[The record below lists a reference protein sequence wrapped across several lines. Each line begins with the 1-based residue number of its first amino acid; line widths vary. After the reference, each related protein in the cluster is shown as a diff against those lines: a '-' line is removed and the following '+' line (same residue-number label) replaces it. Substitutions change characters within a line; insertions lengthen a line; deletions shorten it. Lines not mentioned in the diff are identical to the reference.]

1 MGFPKSFFEN
11 KFPFF
16 ELFDIILLVSEVNR
30 KVIFDNKKLSDLLD
44 ENEMRQIQLAKEIK
58 RSKSTV
64 CEYIKGTK
72 SPGKEAAFAISRV
85 FSIPVE
91 DLFKRVE

>member
-1 MGFPKSFFEN
+1 M
-11 KFPFF
+11 
-16 ELFDIILLVSEVNR
+16 ILLVSEVNR

>member
-1 MGFPKSFFEN
+1 M
-11 KFPFF
+11 
-16 ELFDIILLVSEVNR
+16 ILLVSEVNR

-44 ENEMRQIQLAKEIK
+44 KNEMRQIQLAKEIK

-91 DLFKRVE
+91 DLFKRVK

>member
-1 MGFPKSFFEN
+1 M
-11 KFPFF
+11 
-16 ELFDIILLVSEVNR
+16 
-30 KVIFDNKKLSDLLD
+30 LD
-44 ENEMRQIQLAKEIK
+44 ENDMRQIQLAKEIK

-64 CEYIKGTK
+64 CEYVKGTK

-85 FSIPVE
+85 FSVPVE

>member
-1 MGFPKSFFEN
+1 M
-11 KFPFF
+11 
-16 ELFDIILLVSEVNR
+16 V
-30 KVIFDNKKLSDLLD
+30 FDNKKLSALLD

-64 CEYIKGTK
+64 CEYVKGTK
-72 SPGKEAAFAISRV
+72 SPGKEAVFAISRV

-91 DLFKRVE
+91 DLFKRGE

>member
-1 MGFPKSFFEN
+1 MSKSFFEN

-91 DLFKRVE
+91 ELFKRVE

>member
-1 MGFPKSFFEN
+1 M
-11 KFPFF
+11 
-16 ELFDIILLVSEVNR
+16 
-30 KVIFDNKKLSDLLD
+30 IFDNKKLSSLLD

-58 RSKSTV
+58 RSKITV

>member
-1 MGFPKSFFEN
+1 M
-11 KFPFF
+11 
-16 ELFDIILLVSEVNR
+16 ILLVSEVNR

-91 DLFKRVE
+91 ELFKRVE

>member
-1 MGFPKSFFEN
+1 M
-11 KFPFF
+11 
-16 ELFDIILLVSEVNR
+16 
-30 KVIFDNKKLSDLLD
+30 IFDNEKLSALLD

-64 CEYIKGTK
+64 CEYVKGTK

-85 FSIPVE
+85 FSVPVE
-91 DLFKRVE
+91 DLFKKVE